1 LSTESSSTKPEDYTD
16 GSIMDAI
23 RTILLLDPRHSGNR
37 RQISFNRLTDD
48 WAKTQGVLML
58 KAAPQ

>member
-1 LSTESSSTKPEDYTD
+1 
-16 GSIMDAI
+16 MDAI